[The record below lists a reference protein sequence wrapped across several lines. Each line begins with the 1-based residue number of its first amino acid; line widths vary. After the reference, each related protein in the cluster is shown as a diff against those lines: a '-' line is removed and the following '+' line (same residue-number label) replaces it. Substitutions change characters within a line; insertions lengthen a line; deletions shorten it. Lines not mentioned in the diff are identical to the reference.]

1 MKQNKRNRGKNGNK
15 NRNRNSGKHKSLKN
29 LNPGEKATIQS
40 APQKSPLNAL
50 GLRAGKNIKTK
61 TKQPFQGP
69 IIASVDGRKVAIDQ
83 ELASEIVIR

>member
-15 NRNRNSGKHKSLKN
+15 KRKRKSGKQKSLKS
-29 LNPGEKATIQS
+29 LNPGEQAIIQS

-61 TKQPFQGP
+61 AKQPFQGP
-69 IIASVDGRKVAIDQ
+69 IIASIDGRKVAIDQ
-83 ELASEIVIR
+83 ELANEIVIR